1 MFAKIKTAYFF
12 LFSYQRSLFLI
23 GLFGLSLAGCS
34 AGSTEAGAAAEQAL
48 ERVPLAPMRVRV
60 ALVERGAFALSRFAT
75 GTLSYRHQAQVRSM
89 AAGMLTYLPLRNG
102 QRVQRGE
109 LLARLDDSAQRLALA
124 QAQTAFQE
132 ARTELNGLLVEYG
145 GKDGDTLS
153 VSARILEALKVK
165 SGYMRS
171 YHALRQAEYQLS
183 LTRIVAVQ
191 SGMVAGLSLKENQ
204 FVQVQQELCLL
215 VSDQDMQVVFH
226 LLESEALIA
235 EVGMPL
241 SLAPHAQPNLA
252 TRGVIESMNPL
263 VESNG
268 LVRVLA
274 SVQSV
279 KQSLLGGMQVRVRLE
294 KNIANQRFVP
304 RSALLEREG
313 RAVVFTLRQGRAHW
327 NEVKVAYENEAQ
339 IAISEGLQDT
349 DTVLV
354 EGHETLAHDAT
365 VEVLNPKPRQ
375 QP

>member
-1 MFAKIKTAYFF
+1 
-12 LFSYQRSLFLI
+12 
-23 GLFGLSLAGCS
+23 
-34 AGSTEAGAAAEQAL
+34 
-48 ERVPLAPMRVRV
+48 MRVRV